1 MSIDTTS
8 TTGSATE
15 AMVTLGRRSGKRP
28 AATTRGGRTGSH
40 TIAHVV
46 LALASLLM
54 IFPFLWQVK
63 LSLSTEAEIM
73 AIPPN
78 FWPSSAEWQN
88 YAEVFQRLPFL
99 SQFWVSVGVTALRT
113 LGQVLLC
120 SMAGYAFARMQFR
133 FKGVL
138 LALILSILMVP
149 AQVYLIPQYQII
161 QGFGLLDTV
170 LGIALPGLF
179 SAFGTFLMVQF
190 FRTMPAELEQ
200 AARLDGCNSWQI
212 FWRVMLPLAKPGLV
226 SLAIITILASWN
238 DLLWP
243 LVVASTPE
251 SMPLSV
257 GLATL
262 QGYRASIHTGVLM
275 AASLLAMAPVLI
287 SFIILQRRVVEGIAF
302 SGLK

>member
-1 MSIDTTS
+1 MS
-8 TTGSATE
+8 TE
-15 AMVTLGRRSGKRP
+15 ALVTAGRRPRHSEPGR
-28 AATTRGGRTGSH
+28 AQARRGRHGSH
-40 TIAHVV
+40 VLPHIVLIIASV
-46 LALASLLM
+46 LM
-54 IFPFLWQVK
+54 IFPFVWQVK
-63 LSLSTEAEIM
+63 LSISTEAEIM
-73 AIPPN
+73 SIPPN
-78 FWPSSAEWQN
+78 FWPSGVEWEN
-88 YAEVFQRLPFL
+88 YVEVFQRLPFL
-99 SQFWVSVGVTALRT
+99 SQFWVSVGVTLIRT
-113 LGQVLLC
+113 AGQVLLC
-120 SMAGYAFARMQFR
+120 AMAGYAFARMHFR
-133 FKGVL
+133 FKGL
-138 LALILSILMVP
+138 LLGLVLSILMVP
-149 AQVYLIPQYQII
+149 SQVYLIPQYQII
-161 QGFGLLDTV
+161 QGLGLLDTI
-170 LGIALPGLF
+170 LGIALPNIF

-212 FWRVMLPLAKPGLV
+212 FWRVMLPLAKPGLI

>member
-1 MSIDTTS
+1 MS
-8 TTGSATE
+8 TE
-15 AMVTLGRRSGKRP
+15 ALVTGRPVKRRRGRASSARLGGN
-28 AATTRGGRTGSH
+28 GV
-40 TIAHVV
+40 AHAV
-46 LALASLLM
+46 LIIASLLM
-54 IFPFLWQVK
+54 LFPFLWQIK
-63 LSLSTEAEIM
+63 LSISTEAEIM
-73 AIPPN
+73 SVPPN
-78 FWPSSAEWQN
+78 FWPSGVEWQN
-88 YAEVFQRLPFL
+88 YVEVFQRLPFM
-99 SQFWVSVGVTALRT
+99 SQFWVSVGITLLRT
-113 LGQVLLC
+113 AGQVVLC
-120 SMAGYAFARMQFR
+120 AMAGYAFARMQFR

-138 LALILSILMVP
+138 LGVILSILMVP
-149 AQVYLIPQYQII
+149 GQVYLIPQYQIV
-161 QGFGLLDTV
+161 QGLGLLDTV

-190 FRTMPAELEQ
+190 FRTMPTELEQ

-262 QGYRASIHTGVLM
+262 QGYRSSIHTGVLM
-275 AASLLAMAPVLI
+275 AASLMAMAPVLI

>member
-1 MSIDTTS
+1 MRQ
-8 TTGSATE
+8 GNN
-15 AMVTLGRRSGKRP
+15 G
-28 AATTRGGRTGSH
+28 
-40 TIAHVV
+40 IAHVV
-46 LALASLLM
+46 LIIAALVML
-54 IFPFLWQVK
+54 FPFLWQIK
-63 LSLSTEAEIM
+63 LSISTEAEIM
-73 AIPPN
+73 SVPPN
-78 FWPSSAEWQN
+78 FWPSGVEWQN

-99 SQFWVSVGVTALRT
+99 SQFWVSVAVTLLRT
-113 LGQVLLC
+113 VGQVILC
-120 SMAGYAFARMQFR
+120 AMAGYAFARMNFR
-133 FKGVL
+133 FKGL
-138 LALILSILMVP
+138 LLGVVLSILMVP
-149 AQVYLIPQYQII
+149 GQVYLIPQYQII
-161 QGFGLLDTV
+161 QHLGLLDTIF
-170 LGIALPGLF
+170 GIALPGLF

-190 FRTMPAELEQ
+190 FRTLPMELEQ

-243 LVVASTPE
+243 LVVASSPE
-251 SMPLSV
+251 NMPLSV

-262 QGYRASIHTGVLM
+262 QGYRSSIHTGVLM